1 MRGICPITK
10 CEDDIRKSHIYPKF
24 LWKHLKRTGG
34 TVFRSVDQPTKE
46 LQNGLILNLL
56 GSKAEQM
63 FSKREMWFEK
73 NLFTPYVN
81 QKLYNKKLNYTKDLY
96 YFAISLLWRVLYIHQ
111 NSINRDDLKTICLE
125 ALEDWRSYL
134 NQETKLPRIF
144 SNIYIMPVSPKL
156 LSLPYGDYDIDS
168 YLMREFDDNV
178 MYARNS
184 KDSAIFCK
192 IPHFI
197 IWGQLVRED
206 QSINYGLKI
215 NPCGG
220 KFDLKKFSI
229 GYGLIRNHICQQI
242 EISAKE
248 ADRVSKGLSEKSQN
262 SMLKRFKDNI
272 DHIKG
277 SEMGNLLLERTQ

>member
-34 TVFRSVDQPTKE
+34 TVFRSADQPTKE
-46 LQNGLILNLL
+46 LQNGLIINLL

-81 QKLYNKKLNYTKDLY
+81 QKLNNQKLNYAEDLY
-96 YFAISLLWRVLYIHQ
+96 YFAISLLWRVLYIYH
-111 NSINRDDLKTICLE
+111 NNINKDDLKAICKE

-134 NQETKLPRIF
+134 NQETKLPRKF
-144 SNIYIMPVSPKL
+144 SNIYIMPVSSKL
-156 LSLPYGDYDIDS
+156 LSLSYSNYDIDS
-168 YLMREFDDNV
+168 FLMREFNNDV
-178 MYARNS
+178 MYARYS
-184 KDSAIFCK
+184 KDCAVFCK

-220 KFDLKKFSI
+220 KFDLKKFRI
-229 GYGLIRNHICQQI
+229 GNGLIRNHIFQQI

-248 ADRVSKGLSEKSQN
+248 AERVSKELSDKSQK
-262 SMLKRFKDNI
+262 SMLKRFRNNI

-277 SEMGNLLLERTQ
+277 SELGNLLLERTH